1 MIQTQFRREQPI
13 AAKIAKPLLA
23 DCNGDSLAG
32 APGGGFDV
40 VRSAIHVALIFSFV
54 AGAAAAQ
61 DIDAALRAARVGS
74 GAASAAW
81 LTPLAEQ
88 GNTAA
93 QYTLGLIYANG
104 EGVEPDYAKA
114 ARWFEQAARRGHPE
128 ARRHLLFMSQM
139 GLAVVPPG
147 ALRAVDGAF
156 RVQVATVSSEADAPR
171 EWRRLQRRHP
181 DTLGTLDVVAVAF
194 ETAEGTTLYRVQGG
208 PLDEEGARNA
218 CARLREEGTG
228 CLVIRP

>member
-1 MIQTQFRREQPI
+1 M
-13 AAKIAKPLLA
+13 
-23 DCNGDSLAG
+23 
-32 APGGGFDV
+32 
-40 VRSAIHVALIFSFV
+40 RSAFRVALIFSFV
-54 AGAAAAQ
+54 AGVALAQ

-93 QYTLGLIYANG
+93 QYALGLIYANG
-104 EGVEPDYAKA
+104 EGVQPDYAKA
-114 ARWFEQAARRGHPE
+114 ARWFEQAAWRGHLE
-128 ARRHLLFMSQM
+128 ARRHLLFMGQM

-147 ALRAVDGAF
+147 AMRVVDGTF

-181 DTLGTLDVVAVAF
+181 DMLGPLDVVAVAF
-194 ETAEGTTLYRVQGG
+194 ETPEGTTLYRVQGG
-208 PLDEEGARNA
+208 PLDEEGSRNV